1 MAWQTDGATALYG
14 ACEDGHVDCVQA
26 LLSGGAAIN
35 QATVGSTGLMARYR

>member
-1 MAWQTDGATALYG
+1 VAWQTDGATALFG

-35 QATVGSTGLMARYR
+35 QELRVGTTSSIA